1 MNNIELAKKI
11 TGELSKLTYRSD
23 SSFQLNVVN
32 KRELSRVEEVILSI
46 LNDARSHEV
55 GVIQAKVKFY
65 EEMISKSNFRPFV
78 EELEE

>member
-46 LNDARSHEV
+46 LNDAANHEI

-65 EEMISKSNFRPFV
+65 EEMISKSNFRPFI
-78 EELEE
+78 EEMEE

>member
-1 MNNIELAKKI
+1 MKNIELAKKI

-23 SSFQLNVVN
+23 GSIQLNVVN

-46 LNDARSHEV
+46 LNDEANHEV
-55 GVIQAKVKFY
+55 EVIQAKVKFY

-78 EELEE
+78 EEMEE

>member
-23 SSFQLNVVN
+23 GSFQLNVVN
-32 KRELSRVEEVILSI
+32 NRQLSRVEEVILSI